1 MPTRKQAK
9 DAVAQARDI
18 ADQDRDILGPH
29 HPETLQSQMKLAKAL
44 VDAGESQG
52 ALALLGSIL
61 PVVREVH
68 GDTSRETLRV
78 EELLAP
84 LQRGAG
90 ALHIVKTRQERLL
103 AAVVR
108 DWGLDNDIT
117 FWVKRELAKTLL
129 DLGTVPEADA
139 LLQETLE
146 GSIRVHG
153 DRHMETLRTMAWLAN
168 AKRQARDF
176 PAAQILDAEVLQCA
190 IAMEV
195 DARFQL
201 DTKRRLMADAVALH
215 QWVEVVKL
223 GEELV
228 TEARA
233 RLPEDDDLRI
243 SIERQDKLV
252 RLLTKHPGSQDRLH
266 KQLTK
271 IMEDAARTQ
280 QFNRRL
286 SRKMR
291 KQGLGDQ

>member
-9 DAVAQARDI
+9 DAIGHARDI
-18 ADQDRDILGPH
+18 ADQDQDILGPL
-29 HPETLQSQMKLAKAL
+29 HPETLASQMKLAKAL
-44 VDAGESQG
+44 IDGGESRA
-52 ALALLGSIL
+52 ALALLGTIL
-61 PVVREVH
+61 PMVREVH
-68 GDTSRETLRV
+68 GETSRETLRV

-90 ALHIVKTRQERLL
+90 ALNIVKTRQERLVT
-103 AAVVR
+103 AVIR

-129 DLGTVPEADA
+129 DLGAEQEAA
-139 LLQETLE
+139 VLLQETLE

-168 AKRQARDF
+168 AKRQAHDYSG
-176 PAAQILDAEVLQCA
+176 AQILDAEVLQCA

-195 DARFQL
+195 DARFVL
-201 DTKRRLMADAVALH
+201 DTKRRLMADACALN
-215 QWVEVVKL
+215 QWGEVLKL

-228 TEARA
+228 TEAQS
-233 RLPEDDDLRI
+233 RLPEDDDLRR

-252 RLLTKHPGSQDRLH
+252 RLLTKNPGTQDRIH
-266 KQLTK
+266 KQLKK
-271 IMEDAARTQ
+271 IVENSAKSE

-291 KQGLGDQ
+291 KQGLTDQ